1 MLTACRI
8 SHRLFRQESLGIE
21 PGGVAKSLID
31 EGPFE
36 GRKQFRV
43 ELAIFGEHADREVVA
58 PRHHALRKSGDF
70 ALDFTLSALWVR
82 MKSIV
87 SIQPA
92 TNAADS
98 LGQPRIERI
107 GADEIVVLGRG
118 HLR

>member
-1 MLTACRI
+1 M
-8 SHRLFRQESLGIE
+8 S
-21 PGGVAKSLID
+21 GGVAKSLRSTKD
-31 EGPFE
+31 
-36 GRKQFRV
+36 RLRV
-43 ELAIFGEHADREVVA
+43 ASDSESNLQSLVNMPIVRSQSLDITLSENPVISLSIFTV
-58 PRHHALRKSGDF
+58 
-70 ALDFTLSALWVR
+70 SALWVR